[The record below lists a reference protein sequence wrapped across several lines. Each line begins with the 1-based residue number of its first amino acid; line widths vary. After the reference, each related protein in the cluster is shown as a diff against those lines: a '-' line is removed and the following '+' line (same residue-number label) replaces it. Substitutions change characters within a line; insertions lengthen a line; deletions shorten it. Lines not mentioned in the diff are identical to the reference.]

1 MKDHTPK
8 SALPT
13 VLEAHHIND
22 KNMLYFRLCY
32 TMFQP
37 KLDHTQIETDEMLLF
52 HEF

>member
-1 MKDHTPK
+1 MANSIILINDKNM
-8 SALPT
+8 
-13 VLEAHHIND
+13 HIND